1 MVASLFDMFSQPDLS
16 HFCYHGVTLNAWQ
29 MAGIVVAINKIRMIA
44 DFSLLKDTQVPKEQ
58 EIDTNLQY
66 YHHCLSI
73 QVEELAR
80 NKLLTQFP

>member
-1 MVASLFDMFSQPDLS
+1 
-16 HFCYHGVTLNAWQ
+16 
-29 MAGIVVAINKIRMIA
+29 MAGIVVAINKTRMIA

-73 QVEELAR
+73 QVEELAL
-80 NKLLTQFP
+80 NKLLTQFPWQQLKNYYNTGNIY